1 MSINWWADKQN
12 VVYPYSRSCSHKK
25 ELGTDTCYKTQMCQE
40 NIMLSESVT
49 KVTYCIIHS
58 IYIKCPKQAK
68 AQKQKTN
75 SWFPR
80 AGGIAEKTNWLL
92 MDIGFLPGVM
102 KKF

>member
-1 MSINWWADKQN
+1 
-12 VVYPYSRSCSHKK
+12 
-25 ELGTDTCYKTQMCQE
+25 MCQE

-80 AGGIAEKTNWLL
+80 AGGIAEKTN
-92 MDIGFLPGVM
+92 
-102 KKF
+102 